1 MLTACQQKDDMP
13 AWMLEDDQQQ
23 QEQQAKQAQRL
34 RKMKAR
40 AKTTVFGSS
49 QHSPRKQQK
58 GAKGLA
64 KAHARPPGSDK
75 TTTGGAREANSED
88 ADFMLDAWDS
98 DAEETAA
105 KRKAS
110 RFEHSFICTGSVVN
124 KKALLCDVE
133 GDT

>member
-1 MLTACQQKDDMP
+1 MP

-64 KAHARPPGSDK
+64 KAHARPPGSEQ
-75 TTTGGAREANSED
+75 TTTKEAREAKSED
-88 ADFMLDAWDS
+88 ADFLLEAWAS

-110 RFEHSFICTGSVVN
+110 RSEHSFVCTGSVLD
-124 KKALLCDVE
+124 KQALLCDVE